1 MSNHLFVRRRAIAI
15 RAGLCLLLAVAGVSA
30 LSGCAAAVVAG
41 GAGTAL
47 LANDRRTSGAYV
59 EDETIETRGENRI
72 RAQFG
77 EQVHVNITSFNRQVL
92 LSGEVPDAATQAK
105 VALVVGAIDNVRRVF
120 NESAL
125 RPISS
130 LADRSA
136 DAVIT
141 SDIKARMVTAQ
152 EFSANHIKVT
162 TEAGVAYLL
171 GLVTPAE
178 GEAAAR
184 LTARVRGV
192 KRVVTLFEYLPVA
205 PNSSR

>member
-1 MSNHLFVRRRAIAI
+1 M
-15 RAGLCLLLAVAGVSA
+15 
-30 LSGCAAAVVAG
+30 
-41 GAGTAL
+41 
-47 LANDRRTSGAYV
+47 
-59 EDETIETRGENRI
+59 
-72 RAQFG
+72 
-77 EQVHVNITSFNRQVL
+77 HVNITSFNRQVL